1 MTNSYLKKAIEKTGL
16 SIEILPLEIAWR
28 NAEGLLSQNE
38 QRLLLRLGELRKK
51 VWLAARWTIKR
62 LASRRAFDVSPGEIE
77 TVCNNTRPCCR
88 MPDGQ
93 DYHVSASHDDRYVLA
108 ALSSEGTRVGVD
120 VEAIDPRC
128 LRVAARYAPT
138 LPDHPETATRFWSAC
153 EAVVK
158 CSGLGLRRVL
168 RSVRPRTTEWGMELG
183 FENGLVYQV
192 HQVRF
197 DNRIFSIATA

>member
-1 MTNSYLKKAIEKTGL
+1 MKNAFFRKAIEKTGM

-28 NAEGLLSQNE
+28 NAHGLLSSNE
-38 QRLLLRLGELRKK
+38 LRLLGRLGELRKK
-51 VWLAARWTIKR
+51 FWLAARWAIKR
-62 LASRRAFDVSPGEIE
+62 LGSRRAFDVSPGEIE

-88 MPDGQ
+88 MPDGR
-93 DYHVSASHDDRYVLA
+93 DYHVSASHDDQYVVA
-108 ALSSEGTRVGVD
+108 ALTPAGTRVGVD
-120 VEAIDPRC
+120 VEPIDLRC

-158 CSGLGLRRVL
+158 CSGLGLRAVL

-183 FENGLVYQV
+183 FENGSVFQV
-192 HQVRF
+192 HQVLF
-197 DNRIFSIATA
+197 DNRIFSVATA

>member
-51 VWLAARWTIKR
+51 FWLAARWTIKR